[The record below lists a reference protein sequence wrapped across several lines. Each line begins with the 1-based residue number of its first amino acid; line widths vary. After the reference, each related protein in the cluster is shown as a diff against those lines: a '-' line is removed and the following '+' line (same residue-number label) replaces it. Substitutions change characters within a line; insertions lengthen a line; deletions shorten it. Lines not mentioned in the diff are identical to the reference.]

1 MFDGGEF
8 IVTVETVNMVVTA
21 SQRKIIEEE
30 VDKAVQAHAK
40 SINEDNS
47 IEIFVFRQHRGD
59 ILWSVKTCNRCNK
72 PTLVHTDPWAEV
84 CTVTIEP
91 ATQNVTAEFI
101 EYCNNHKRLKQI
113 VTWVMPDVETTYG
126 GDDEEDDPP
135 PRRSRHGNTNNNNSN
150 SHKHHKF
157 PLWEEESWEDYKKM
171 ITLYVKVAKKD
182 PEEIFLDMINA
193 LKE

>member
-1 MFDGGEF
+1 MFDEGEI
-8 IVTVETVNMVVTA
+8 IVTVETINMVVTA

-40 SINEDNS
+40 SIDEENS
-47 IEIFVFRQHRGD
+47 LEIFAFRQHKGE
-59 ILWSVKTCNRCNK
+59 ILWSVKTCDRCNK

-84 CTVTIEP
+84 CTVTDEP

-126 GDDEEDDPP
+126 GDGEEDDPP
-135 PRRSRHGNTNNNNSN
+135 PRRSRRGNNNNSN

-157 PLWEEESWEDYKKM
+157 PLWEEES
-171 ITLYVKVAKKD
+171 
-182 PEEIFLDMINA
+182 
-193 LKE
+193 